1 MRSCWRGVTIVAMD
15 DDHGARPFRADLV
28 VEDDHI
34 AEVRERFGV
43 DGSDAF
49 DRVIEANRLV
59 AVPGYVNAHVHSW
72 EGFFKGRYDNLPLE
86 LWMLRSYPPVGLEP
100 MPIEL
105 IRLRTLLV
113 ALESLKNG
121 VTCLLDDVIEM
132 PGQSL
137 ESLDAVMSAYEECGI
152 RANCSGH
159 IVNKPFID
167 TLPFVDE
174 VLPAKLLAEL
184 RALPVPTTEQ
194 YLEFSRE
201 AFRRYHGRS
210 GRLRYVIA
218 PSGPQRCTDDLLVAA
233 HELAAQWDAS
243 YHIHVLE
250 TRVQAVTAREFYGST
265 LVEHMQRIGA
275 LSDRVTLG
283 HGIWLTPGDIALL
296 ADTGASIAHN
306 PVSNLKLDS
315 GVLAWRALRDAQ
327 VNVALGTDG
336 ASSNDS
342 MRMSDVMKTAALI
355 HKVSSPHF
363 ERGPTAE
370 EILFAAT
377 RAGARSARLSATT
390 GQIAPGFKADL
401 VFYDRDAIA
410 FTPENDIV
418 RQLVYCENGTSIREV
433 VVDGRTVVREGIC
446 LSIDEADLLAEVRA
460 VTPALLRN
468 YEAVE
473 QANLALEPYL
483 REIYERAWQREVGVE
498 RLARG
503 AHD

>member
-1 MRSCWRGVTIVAMD
+1 MRSCWRGVTVVAMD

-28 VEDDHI
+28 VEDDRI
-34 AEVRERFGV
+34 AEVREGFGP
-43 DGSDAF
+43 DRAEAF
-49 DRVIEANRLV
+49 DRVVEAGRLV
-59 AVPGYVNAHVHSW
+59 LVPGYVNAHVHSW
-72 EGFFKGRYDNLPLE
+72 EGFLKGRYDNLPLE
-86 LWMLRSYPPVGLEP
+86 LWMLRSYPLVALEP
-100 MPIEL
+100 MPTEL

-137 ESLDAVMSAYEECGI
+137 GALDAVMSAYEECGI
-152 RANCSGH
+152 RANCSGN

-174 VLPAKLLAEL
+174 VLPADLLAKL
-184 RALPVPTTEQ
+184 RSEPVPSTEE

-201 AFRRYHGRS
+201 AFLCHHGRS
-210 GRLRYVIA
+210 GRLRYVVA

-233 HELAAQWDAS
+233 HELAAEWDAT

-250 TRVQAVTAREFYGST
+250 TRVQAVTGQEFYGST
-265 LVEHMQRIGA
+265 LVEHMEKIGA

-283 HGIWLTPGDIALL
+283 HGIWLTPEDVARV
-296 ADTGASIAHN
+296 ADAGASIAHN

-315 GVLAWRALRDAQ
+315 GLLAWRDLHDAR
-327 VNVALGTDG
+327 VNIALGTDG

-355 HKVSSPHF
+355 HKVTSPRS

-370 EILFAAT
+370 EVLYAAT
-377 RAGARSARLSATT
+377 RAGARSARLAQVT
-390 GQIAPGFKADL
+390 GQIAPGFRADL

-418 RQLVYCENGTSIREV
+418 RQLVYCENGSSIREV
-433 VVDGRTVVREGIC
+433 VVDGRTVVREGMC
-446 LSIDEADLLAEVRA
+446 LTIDEPALLAEVRA
-460 VTPALLRN
+460 ATPAYLRQ
-468 YEAVE
+468 YAAVE
-473 QANLALEPYL
+473 RANLVFEPYL
-483 REIYERAWQREVGVE
+483 REIYERAWQREVGIE
-498 RLARG
+498 RLAAG
-503 AHD
+503 TYT